1 MPRKGAD
8 VAAAERR
15 LAVARLRARGKSFRD
30 IGAELGISHTQA
42 RRDVRAGLKALHGRL
57 GKRVEELTLLELER
71 LEMPLAVL
79 APLVDAADVAATA
92 EWRKLSDARRKLLGL
107 DAPDVVAL
115 GGEVTVRRYI
125 GVDVDGGEG
134 P

>member
-125 GVDVDGGEG
+125 GVDVEGGDG